1 MDISPRLTK
10 PLKTIQFTFDCEK
23 KGAHFQQAEPL
34 ISLVGM
40 TRLERATTRPPD
52 VYSTN

>member
-1 MDISPRLTK
+1 MAFFCFIKKWQP
-10 PLKTIQFTFDCEK
+10 FDC
-23 KGAHFQQAEPL
+23 HFHD
-34 ISLVGM
+34 SMVGM

>member
-1 MDISPRLTK
+1 MAFFI
-10 PLKTIQFTFDCEK
+10 EK
-23 KGAHFQQAEPL
+23 KWQPCDCHFL
-34 ISLVGM
+34 KYLVGM